1 MVGEGWDGEGACW
14 VRNHAVQA
22 GWQRYWGPSSH
33 LSIRSDVPNLH
44 TPRGVNQS
52 EHAEVG
58 GAPAFHGEGVANAC
72 PRDSPRCPPLPPPPL
87 PPHPSY
93 PPLSPC
99 MRVRLP
105 THTQP
110 NVFLPP
116 PHCPHVRRCTRP
128 HAHTP
133 LHVQDAVDARGQG
146 HEGRGRR
153 AGAPQLCGPVH
164 TPSQQQGQ
172 LRVVLNARHGTCTQK
187 PHTSTSHTNAHR
199 HMV

>member
-1 MVGEGWDGEGACW
+1 MAGEGWDGEGACW
-14 VRNHAVQA
+14 VRNHAVEA

-58 GAPAFHGEGVANAC
+58 GAPAFHGEGVASAC
-72 PRDSPRCPPLPPPPL
+72 QRDSPRCPPLPPPAPP
-87 PPHPSY
+87 PPHPPSS
-93 PPLSPC
+93 PPLFP
-99 MRVRLP
+99 LHAGALAY
-105 THTQP
+105 THTTERL
-110 NVFLPP
+110 LPP
-116 PHCPHVRRCTRP
+116 PHCPHVRGCTRP
-128 HAHTP
+128 RAHTP

-146 HEGRGRR
+146 HEGGGRR
-153 AGAPQLCGPVH
+153 PGAPQLCRPVH

-187 PHTSTSHTNAHR
+187 PHTST
-199 HMV
+199 